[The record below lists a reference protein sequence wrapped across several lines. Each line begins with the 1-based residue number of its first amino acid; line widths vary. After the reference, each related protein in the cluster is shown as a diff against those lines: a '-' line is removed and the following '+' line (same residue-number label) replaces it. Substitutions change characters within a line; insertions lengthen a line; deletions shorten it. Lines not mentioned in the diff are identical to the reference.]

1 MRPKNE
7 IRIKSNECRYF
18 GPNCFGEKRP
28 LSRYLVGATTTV
40 IKTLFILPLVKI
52 TLVITIKMTLVIMGY
67 N

>member
-40 IKTLFILPLVKI
+40 IKTLFIMPLVKI
-52 TLVITIKMTLVIMGY
+52 VLVITIKMTLVIMDY